1 MWRIVYSMIE
11 FKEFLVEGVYDRNIF
26 KAFFL
31 AGGPGSGKSWVS
43 TRTLSGAGMK
53 VINSDSA
60 FETLLKKEKMSLD
73 FKGYSDA
80 ELIRRDEIRAKA
92 KRMTA
97 ASLGAAIEGRLGLII
112 DSTAR
117 NVPKIESEQTHMRA
131 IGYDTFMVF
140 VNTTLE
146 VAMARNNA
154 RPRKL
159 PDAIV
164 IQNHREVQANIGK
177 LQNVFG
183 TNNFVVVD
191 NNKKKEDINIKVYR
205 AVRKLVNRD
214 PQSKVAKDWIKRE
227 LDKKSGKAGFW
238 SRFKSKFV

>member
-1 MWRIVYSMIE
+1 MID
-11 FKEFLVEGVYDRNIF
+11 FQEFLTEGVYDRNIF

-43 TRTLSGAGMK
+43 AKTLSGAGMK

-60 FETLLKKEKMSLD
+60 FERLLAKERMSLD
-73 FKGYSDA
+73 FKGYSEK
-80 ELIRRDEIRAKA
+80 ELVRRDEIRAKA
-92 KRMTA
+92 KRITA
-97 ASLGAAIEGRLGLII
+97 ASLSHALEGRLGLIL
-112 DSTAR
+112 DSTGR
-117 NVPKIESEQTHMRA
+117 NVAKIENQNATMRN

-164 IQNHREVQANIGK
+164 IQNHKEVQGNIGK
-177 LQNVFG
+177 LQNMFSAS
-183 TNNFVVVD
+183 NFRIVD
-191 NNKKKEDINIKVYR
+191 NNKKSEDVNPKVYK
-205 AVRKLVNRD
+205 AVRSMVNRE
-214 PQSKVAKDWIKRE
+214 PTSREAKAWIAREFAKKR
-227 LDKKSGKAGFW
+227 
-238 SRFKSKFV
+238 R

>member
-1 MWRIVYSMIE
+1 MIE
-11 FKEFLVEGVYDRNIF
+11 FKEFLAEGVYDRNIF

-43 TRTLSGAGMK
+43 SKTLSGAGMK

-60 FETLLKKEKMSLD
+60 FESLLKKEKMSLD

-80 ELIRRDEIRAKA
+80 ELVRRDEIRAKA

-117 NVPKIESEQTHMRA
+117 NVPKIEAEQSHMRA

-154 RPRKL
+154 RKRRL

-164 IQNHREVQANIGK
+164 IQNHKEVQANIGR
-177 LQNVFG
+177 LQNIFG
-183 TNNFVVVD
+183 AGNFRIVD
-191 NNKKKEDINIKVYR
+191 NNKNKEDVNPKVYK
-205 AVRKLVNRD
+205 AVRSMVNRE
-214 PQSKVAKDWIKRE
+214 PTSKVAKDWIKRE
-227 LDKKSGKAGFW
+227 LAKKSGKAGFW
-238 SRFKSKFV
+238 SRFKSKFA

>member
-1 MWRIVYSMIE
+1 MIE
-11 FKEFLVEGVYDRNIF
+11 FKEFLAEGVYDRSVF

-43 TRTLSGAGMK
+43 ERTLGGAGMK
-53 VINSDSA
+53 IINSDKP
-60 FETLLKKEKMSLD
+60 LKIMLKRAGMSLD
-73 FKGYSDA
+73 MHGYADS
-80 ELIRRDEIRAKA
+80 ELKRRDEIRAKA

-97 ASLGAAIEGRLGLII
+97 LSLGAAIEGRLGLIL

-117 NVPKIESEQTHMRA
+117 NVPRIESENAHMRA

-146 VAMARNNA
+146 VALVRNQE
-154 RPRKL
+154 RRRKL

-164 IQNHREVQANIGK
+164 IQNHKEVQANIGR

-183 TNNFVVVD
+183 ANNFVVVD
-191 NNKKKEDINIKVYR
+191 NNKKKEDINIKVYK

-214 PQSKVAKDWIKRE
+214 PQSKVAKDWVKRE

-238 SRFKSKFV
+238 SRFKSKYT

>member
-1 MWRIVYSMIE
+1 
-11 FKEFLVEGVYDRNIF
+11 
-26 KAFFL
+26 
-31 AGGPGSGKSWVS
+31 KSWVS
-43 TRTLSGAGMK
+43 AKTLSGAGMK

-60 FETLLKKEKMSLD
+60 FERLLAKERMSLD
-73 FKGYSDA
+73 FKGYSEK

-97 ASLGAAIEGRLGLII
+97 LSLGAAIEGRLGLIL

-117 NVPKIESEQTHMRA
+117 NVPRIESENAHMRG

-146 VAMARNNA
+146 VAMARNNE

-164 IQNHREVQANIGK
+164 IQNHKEVQGNIGK
-177 LQNVFG
+177 LQNMFSAS
-183 TNNFVVVD
+183 NFVIID
-191 NNKKKEDINIKVYR
+191 NNKVREDVNAKVYK

-214 PQSKVAKDWIKRE
+214 PQSKVAKDWVARE
-227 LDKKSGKAGFW
+227 LAKKSGKAGFW

>member
-1 MWRIVYSMIE
+1 MIE
-11 FKEFLVEGVYDRNIF
+11 FEQFLTEGVYDRNIF

-43 TRTLSGAGMK
+43 GKTLSGAGLK
-53 VINSDSA
+53 VINSDEA
-60 FETLLKKEKMSLD
+60 FERMLKKERMSLD
-73 FKGYSDA
+73 FKGFSEK

-117 NVPKIESEQTHMRA
+117 NVPKIEFENAHMRG

-146 VAMARNNA
+146 VAMQRNNE

-164 IQNHREVQANIGK
+164 IQNHKEVHANIGR

-191 NNKKKEDINIKVYR
+191 NNKKKEDINIKVYK

-214 PQSKVAKDWIKRE
+214 PQSKVAKDWIARE
-227 LDKKSGKAGFW
+227 LAKKSGKAGVW

>member
-1 MWRIVYSMIE
+1 MIE
-11 FKEFLVEGVYDRNIF
+11 FQEFLTEGVYDRNIF

-43 TRTLSGAGMK
+43 AKTLSGAGMK

-60 FETLLKKEKMSLD
+60 FEKLLAKERMSLD
-73 FKGYSDA
+73 MKGYSEA

-97 ASLGAAIEGRLGLII
+97 LSLGAAIEGRLGLIL
-112 DSTAR
+112 DSTGR
-117 NVPKIESEQTHMRA
+117 DIPRIESENAHMRA
-131 IGYDTFMVF
+131 IGYDTFMIF

-146 VAMARNNA
+146 VAIARNNA
-154 RPRKL
+154 RRRKV

-164 IQNHREVQANIGK
+164 ISNHKEVQGNIGM
-177 LQNVFG
+177 LQNIFG
-183 TNNFVVVD
+183 SNNFSIVD
-191 NNKKKEDINIKVYR
+191 NNKKAEDINPKVYK
-205 AVRKLVNRD
+205 AIRKLVNRE
-214 PQSKVAKDWIKRE
+214 PTTKVAKDWVKRE
-227 LDKKSGKAGFW
+227 LSKKSGKAGFW

>member
-1 MWRIVYSMIE
+1 MIE
-11 FKEFLVEGVYDRNIF
+11 FKEFLSEGVYDRNIF

-43 TRTLSGAGMK
+43 AKTLSGAGLK
-53 VINSDSA
+53 LINSDIA
-60 FETLLKKEKMSLD
+60 FENLLKKERMSLD
-73 FKGYSDA
+73 FKGYSKA
-80 ELIRRDEIRAKA
+80 ELVRRDEIRAKA
-92 KRMTA
+92 KRMTK
-97 ASLGAAIEGRLGLII
+97 ASLGKAIEGRLGLII

-117 NVPKIESEQTHMRA
+117 NVAKIEHQNATMRS

-146 VAMARNNA
+146 VAMARNNE

-164 IQNHREVQANIGK
+164 IQNHKEVQGNIGK
-177 LQNVFG
+177 LQNMFSAS
-183 TNNFVVVD
+183 NFVIID
-191 NNKKKEDINIKVYR
+191 NNKVREDVNVKVYK
-205 AVRKLVNRD
+205 AVRKMVNRD
-214 PQSKVAKDWIKRE
+214 PQSKVAKDWVARE
-227 LDKKSGKAGFW
+227 LAKKSGKAGFW

>member
-1 MWRIVYSMIE
+1 MID
-11 FKEFLVEGVYDRNIF
+11 FQEFLAEGVYDRNIF

-43 TRTLSGAGMK
+43 ARTLGGAGLK
-53 VINSDSA
+53 LINSDIA
-60 FETLLKKEKMSLD
+60 FENLLKKERMSLD
-73 FKGYSDA
+73 FKGYSEA
-80 ELIRRDEIRAKA
+80 ELVRRDEIRAKA
-92 KRMTA
+92 KRMTK
-97 ASLGAAIEGRLGLII
+97 ASLGKAIEGRLGLII

-117 NVPKIESEQTHMRA
+117 NVAKIEHQNATMRG

-146 VAMARNNA
+146 VAMARNNE

-164 IQNHREVQANIGK
+164 IQNHKEVQANIGK
-177 LQNVFG
+177 LQNIFG

-214 PQSKVAKDWIKRE
+214 PQSKAAKDWIKRE
-227 LDKKSGKAGFW
+227 LARKSGKAGVW

>member
-1 MWRIVYSMIE
+1 MID
-11 FKEFLVEGVYDRNIF
+11 FQEFLTEGVYDRNIF

-43 TRTLSGAGMK
+43 SKTLSGAGMK

-60 FETLLKKEKMSLD
+60 FEALLKKEKMSLD

-80 ELIRRDEIRAKA
+80 ELVRRDEIRAKA

-97 ASLGAAIEGRLGLII
+97 ASLGKAIEGRLGLII
-112 DSTAR
+112 DSTGR
-117 NVPKIESEQTHMRA
+117 NVPKIEAEQSHMRA

-164 IQNHREVQANIGK
+164 IQNHREVQANIGR
-177 LQNVFG
+177 LQNIFG
-183 TNNFVVVD
+183 ISNFSIVD
-191 NNKKKEDINIKVYR
+191 NNKKKEDVNPKVYK

-214 PQSKVAKDWIKRE
+214 PTSKVAKDWIKRE

-238 SRFKSKFV
+238 SRFKSKYA

>member
-1 MWRIVYSMIE
+1 MIE
-11 FKEFLVEGVYDRNIF
+11 FKEFLAEGVYDRNIF

-43 TRTLSGAGMK
+43 SKTLSGAGMK
-53 VINSDSA
+53 VINSDDA
-60 FETLLKKEKMSLD
+60 FEMMLKREKMSLD

-80 ELIRRDEIRAKA
+80 ELVRRDEIRAKA
-92 KRMTA
+92 KRMVA
-97 ASLGAAIEGRLGLII
+97 ASLGKAIEGRLGLII

-117 NVPKIESEQTHMRA
+117 NVPKIETEERHMSSL
-131 IGYDTFMVF
+131 GYDTFMVF

-146 VAMARNNA
+146 VAMQRNNE

-164 IQNHREVQANIGK
+164 IQNHKEVQANIGK
-177 LQNVFG
+177 LQNIFG

-214 PQSKVAKDWIKRE
+214 PQSKAAKDWIKRE
-227 LDKKSGKAGFW
+227 LARKSGKAGFW

>member
-1 MWRIVYSMIE
+1 MIE
-11 FKEFLVEGVYDRNIF
+11 FEQFLTEGVYDRNIF

-43 TRTLSGAGMK
+43 GKTLSGAGLK
-53 VINSDSA
+53 VINSDEA
-60 FETLLKKEKMSLD
+60 FERMLKKERMSLD
-73 FKGYSDA
+73 FKGYSEK

-97 ASLGAAIEGRLGLII
+97 AGLGAAIEGRLGLII

-117 NVPKIESEQTHMRA
+117 NVPKIEFENAHMRG

-146 VAMARNNA
+146 VAMQRNNE

-164 IQNHREVQANIGK
+164 IQNHKEVQANIGR

-191 NNKKKEDINIKVYR
+191 NNKKKEDINIKVYK

-238 SRFKSKFV
+238 SRFKSKYA

>member
-1 MWRIVYSMIE
+1 MIE
-11 FKEFLVEGVYDRNIF
+11 FQEFLAEGVYDRNIF

-43 TRTLSGAGMK
+43 GKTLSGAGLK
-53 VINSDSA
+53 VINSDDQ
-60 FETLLKKEKMSLD
+60 FERMLKKERMSLD
-73 FKGYSDA
+73 FKGYSEK
-80 ELIRRDEIRAKA
+80 ELVRRDEIRAKA

-97 ASLGAAIEGRLGLII
+97 LSLGAAIEGRLGLIL

-117 NVPKIESEQTHMRA
+117 NVPRIESENSHMRA
-131 IGYDTFMVF
+131 LGYDTFMVF

-146 VAMARNNA
+146 VAMARNNE

-164 IQNHREVQANIGK
+164 IQNHKEVQANIGR

-214 PQSKVAKDWIKRE
+214 PTSKAAKDWVKRE
-227 LDKKSGKAGFW
+227 LAKKSGKAGFW

>member
-1 MWRIVYSMIE
+1 MIE
-11 FKEFLVEGVYDRNIF
+11 FKEFLAEGVYDRNIF

-43 TRTLSGAGMK
+43 AKTLSGAGMK
-53 VINSDSA
+53 VINSDAA
-60 FETLLKKEKMSLD
+60 FEALLKKERMSLD
-73 FKGYSDA
+73 FKGYSEA
-80 ELIRRDEIRAKA
+80 ELVRRDEIRAKA
-92 KRMTA
+92 KRMTK
-97 ASLGAAIEGRLGLII
+97 ASLGKAIEGRLGLII

-117 NVPKIESEQTHMRA
+117 NVPRIESERAHMEWL
-131 IGYDTFMVF
+131 GYDTFMVF

-164 IQNHREVQANIGK
+164 IQNHKEVQANIGR

-191 NNKKKEDINIKVYR
+191 NNKKKEDVNPKVYK

-214 PQSKVAKDWIKRE
+214 PTSKVAKDWIKRE
-227 LDKKSGKAGFW
+227 LAKKSGKAGFW
-238 SRFKSKFV
+238 SRFKSKFA

>member
-1 MWRIVYSMIE
+1 
-11 FKEFLVEGVYDRNIF
+11 
-26 KAFFL
+26 
-31 AGGPGSGKSWVS
+31 
-43 TRTLSGAGMK
+43 
-53 VINSDSA
+53 
-60 FETLLKKEKMSLD
+60 
-73 FKGYSDA
+73 
-80 ELIRRDEIRAKA
+80 
-92 KRMTA
+92 MTA
-97 ASLGAAIEGRLGLII
+97 ASLGAAIQGRLGLII

-117 NVPKIESEQTHMRA
+117 NVPKIEFEQAHMRG

-146 VAMARNNA
+146 VAMQRNNE

-164 IQNHREVQANIGK
+164 IQNHKEVQANIGR

-191 NNKKKEDINIKVYR
+191 NNKKKEDINIKVYK

-214 PQSKVAKDWIKRE
+214 PQSKVAKDWIARE
-227 LDKKSGKAGFW
+227 LAKKSGKSGFW
-238 SRFKSKFV
+238 SRFKSKYA

>member
-1 MWRIVYSMIE
+1 MIE
-11 FKEFLVEGVYDRNIF
+11 FQEFLAEGVYDRNIF

-43 TRTLSGAGMK
+43 GKTLSGAGMK
-53 VINSDSA
+53 VINSDAA
-60 FETLLKKEKMSLD
+60 FEALLKKERMSLD
-73 FKGYSDA
+73 FKGYSEK
-80 ELIRRDEIRAKA
+80 ELVRRDEIRAKA

-97 ASLGAAIEGRLGLII
+97 LSLGAAIEGRLGLIL

-117 NVPKIESEQTHMRA
+117 NVPKIEHQNAHMKG

-146 VAMARNNA
+146 VAMARNNE

-164 IQNHREVQANIGK
+164 IQNHKEVQANIGR
-177 LQNVFG
+177 LQNIFG
-183 TNNFVVVD
+183 TNNFIVVD

-214 PQSKVAKDWIKRE
+214 PTSKAAKDWVKRE
-227 LDKKSGKAGFW
+227 LAKKSGKAGFW

>member
-1 MWRIVYSMIE
+1 MIE
-11 FKEFLVEGVYDRNIF
+11 FQEFLAEGVYDRNIF

-43 TRTLSGAGMK
+43 GKTLSGAGMK

-60 FETLLKKEKMSLD
+60 FEALLKREKMSLD

-97 ASLGAAIEGRLGLII
+97 LSLGKAIEGRLGLIL

-117 NVPKIESEQTHMRA
+117 NVPRIESENSHMRA
-131 IGYDTFMVF
+131 LGYDTFMVF

-146 VAMARNNA
+146 VAMARNNE

-164 IQNHREVQANIGK
+164 IQNHKEVQANIGR
-177 LQNVFG
+177 LQNIFG
-183 TNNFVVVD
+183 TNNFIVVD

-214 PQSKVAKDWIKRE
+214 PQSKVAKDWIARE
-227 LDKKSGKAGFW
+227 LTKKSGKAGFW
-238 SRFKSKFV
+238 SRFKSKFA

>member
-1 MWRIVYSMIE
+1 MIE
-11 FKEFLVEGVYDRNIF
+11 FQEFLAEGVYDRNIF

-43 TRTLSGAGMK
+43 GKTLSGAGMK
-53 VINSDSA
+53 VINSDDS
-60 FETLLKKEKMSLD
+60 FEMMLKREKMSLD

-80 ELIRRDEIRAKA
+80 ELVRRDEIRAKA

-97 ASLGAAIEGRLGLII
+97 AALGKAIEGRLGLII

-117 NVPKIESEQTHMRA
+117 NVPKIETEQRHMKS

-146 VAMARNNA
+146 VAMQRNNE

-183 TNNFVVVD
+183 TGNFIVVD

-214 PQSKVAKDWIKRE
+214 PQSKAAKAWVKRE

-238 SRFKSKFV
+238 SRFKSKVV